1 MNDRALNPLRL
12 LLAGAIIAYFAAMTW
27 PPPPQAVEAT
37 TPLPAPAPAPGP
49 VEVHGRCAGEI
60 TQVAIGT
67 YELRLQITGA
77 GERILVYTD
86 AGNLVVSTY
95 HAGSAGEYR
104 IRTPGPATAVQLD
117 DCPVINLR

>member
-37 TPLPAPAPAPGP
+37 IPLPAPAPGP
-49 VEVHGRCAGEI
+49 VATPRHCAGEI

-67 YELRLQITGA
+67 YEVRLQITGA

-86 AGNLVVSTY
+86 QGNLVVSTY
-95 HAGSAGEYR
+95 HAGSGGGSTVSVPLAR
-104 IRTPGPATAVQLD
+104 PPQCSLTTARSLT
-117 DCPVINLR
+117 